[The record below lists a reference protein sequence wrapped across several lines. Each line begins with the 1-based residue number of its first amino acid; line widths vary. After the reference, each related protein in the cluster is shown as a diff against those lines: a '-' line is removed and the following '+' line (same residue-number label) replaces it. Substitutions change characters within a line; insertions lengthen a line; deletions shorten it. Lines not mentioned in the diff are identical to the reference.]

1 MPLAFTG
8 GLLALILTGQELSV
22 LAMLGF
28 VLLAG
33 VVVNNGIVFVSCVNE
48 LRLDGMPKQE
58 ALVQAG
64 KMRMRPILMTALTT
78 ILSMS
83 TMALGI
89 GTGAEMGQAMAIVVI
104 GGLTYATVLT
114 LVIVP
119 VIYDLLNRKK
129 EMKRIDVGE
138 EDGEPDEV

>member
-1 MPLAFTG
+1 
-8 GLLALILTGQELSV
+8 
-22 LAMLGF
+22 
-28 VLLAG
+28 
-33 VVVNNGIVFVSCVNE
+33 
-48 LRLDGMPKQE
+48 
-58 ALVQAG
+58 
-64 KMRMRPILMTALTT
+64 MRMRPILMTALTT

-129 EMKRIDVGE
+129 EIRRIDIGE
-138 EDGEPDEV
+138 EESEPDDI

>member
-1 MPLAFTG
+1 
-8 GLLALILTGQELSV
+8 
-22 LAMLGF
+22 
-28 VLLAG
+28 
-33 VVVNNGIVFVSCVNE
+33 
-48 LRLDGMPKQE
+48 
-58 ALVQAG
+58 
-64 KMRMRPILMTALTT
+64 
-78 ILSMS
+78 
-83 TMALGI
+83 MALGI